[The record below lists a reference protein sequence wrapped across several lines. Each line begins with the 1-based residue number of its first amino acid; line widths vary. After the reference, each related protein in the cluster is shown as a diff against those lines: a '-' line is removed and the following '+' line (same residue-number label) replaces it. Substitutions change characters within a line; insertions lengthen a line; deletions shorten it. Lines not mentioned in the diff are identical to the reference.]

1 MRVIKCVG
9 RKGHKLWRCPLVP
22 SFAVVVSG
30 RSNNFSEAVEIS
42 YGTSTGPAQ
51 RLVISSLCLLGTGT
65 RTVCKYNDNSTSQAS
80 QVFHYCQSNGSTGRI
95 HYYATERHHRSLLA
109 HRYLKSFAILI
120 DFSMRSMRG
129 LLSRVIWNGDFP
141 AVLIST
147 ATSAPTSSQ

>member
-65 RTVCKYNDNSTSQAS
+65 DRLQHEID
-80 QVFHYCQSNGSTGRI
+80 
-95 HYYATERHHRSLLA
+95 ERPIISCYMEWGFPSRSYLHRDERPHFIPVTICGLGIP
-109 HRYLKSFAILI
+109 SFNFV
-120 DFSMRSMRG
+120 DHM
-129 LLSRVIWNGDFP
+129 
-141 AVLIST
+141 VL
-147 ATSAPTSSQ
+147 